1 MGRDFQNATI
11 EELKAALGIGERDPL
26 ADKAA
31 PRSASKKAASAG
43 TGKRIDRGQA
53 VVVVPHSWRV
63 ALKGNKHAN
72 IWDAAHH
79 LLDLDY
85 WARKRGL
92 KSFPVSSKG
101 LEAWGVDRW
110 AKWDLL
116 NEMEGLGLIKV
127 ERRGPGKNPAVTIL
141 VR

>member
-11 EELKAALGIGERDPL
+11 GELKAALGISERDPL
-26 ADKAA
+26 ADEAVA
-31 PRSASKKAASAG
+31 RPASKKAVSAG
-43 TGKRIDRGQA
+43 TGKKADRGQA

-63 ALKGNKHAN
+63 ALKGNKHTS
-72 IWDAAHH
+72 IWDMALH

-85 WARKRGL
+85 WARKRGF

-116 NEMEGLGLIKV
+116 NEMERLGLIKV
-127 ERRGPGKNPAVTIL
+127 ERRGPGKNPVVTVL